1 MKKIVVILA
10 FLISLPA
17 FGMCPVNGDNTV
29 CALPDFRK
37 EVEPIYNPGYGI
49 SEFSNTPEA
58 RLKPLDRKDIIQQ
71 SKEFSPSGSEF
82 NYNSSCQ
89 FGVCLQNRS
98 TPIFE
103 QPKQ

>member
-1 MKKIVVILA
+1 MKKIFLSLA
-10 FLISLPA
+10 FIIALPSL
-17 FGMCPVNGDNTV
+17 GMCSIDSNNTV
-29 CALPDFRK
+29 CSLPNLR
-37 EVEPIYNPGYGI
+37 EQTEPIYNPGYGI
-49 SEFSNTPEA
+49 SEFSNSPEA
-58 RLKPLDRKDIIQQ
+58 RLQPLDRKDIIQP
-71 SKEFSPSGSEF
+71 SNDKSPSGSNF

>member
-1 MKKIVVILA
+1 MKKIFILWT
-10 FLISLPA
+10 FLFALPS
-17 FGMCPVNGDNTV
+17 FGMCAVDSGETV
-29 CALPDFRK
+29 CSLPELRQQI
-37 EVEPIYNPGYGI
+37 EPIYNPGYGI
-49 SEFSNTPEA
+49 SEFSNSPEA
-58 RLKPLDRKDIIQQ
+58 RLKPLDRKDIIQ
-71 SKEFSPSGSEF
+71 PSNDKAPFGSSF